1 MLLSAEA
8 STTSGEEHEQA
19 DCHDPAHT
27 MIDIQPARV
36 PDDLDA
42 VRDIFRE
49 YADSLGTD
57 LSFQSF
63 DEELASLP
71 VKYAPPTGA
80 ILLAWQG
87 KNIVGSVAL
96 RAFDYDIC
104 EMKRLYV
111 RPEGR
116 GQQLGRRLAQALVH
130 AARNAGYKKMR
141 LDTLPTMHE
150 AQMLYAESACVWVIC

>member
-1 MLLSAEA
+1 MTGIQSA
-8 STTSGEEHEQA
+8 
-19 DCHDPAHT
+19 
-27 MIDIQPARV
+27 RF

-49 YADSLGTD
+49 YAGSLGID

-63 DEELASLP
+63 DDELASLP
-71 VKYAPPTGA
+71 GKYAPPAGA
-80 ILLAWQG
+80 ILLAWQDG
-87 KNIVGSVAL
+87 NVVGSVAL
-96 RAFDYDIC
+96 RAFEYDIC

-116 GQQLGRRLAQALVH
+116 GQQLGRQLAQAVVH
-130 AARNAGYKKMR
+130 AAREAGYRKMR

-150 AQMLYAESACVWVIC
+150 AQRLYASLGFRPISAYVFNPVEGTRFLELDL

>member
-1 MLLSAEA
+1 MTGIQSA
-8 STTSGEEHEQA
+8 
-19 DCHDPAHT
+19 
-27 MIDIQPARV
+27 RF

-49 YADSLGTD
+49 YAGSLGID

-71 VKYAPPTGA
+71 GKYAPPAGA
-80 ILLAWQG
+80 ILLAWQDG
-87 KNIVGSVAL
+87 NVVGSVAL
-96 RAFDYDIC
+96 RAFEYDIC

-116 GQQLGRRLAQALVH
+116 GQQLGRQLAQAVVH
-130 AARNAGYKKMR
+130 AAREAGYRKMR

-150 AQMLYAESACVWVIC
+150 AQRLYASLGFRPISAYVFNPVEGTRFLELDL